1 MQIIYLSVNK
11 MMLCMKRGYFIIIA
25 LVTCVFCGHAQSVF
39 DFVLNG
45 EGRVT
50 AVPRFKVLDFR
61 IPEYSYKTYTPSTT
75 FELEK
80 KLREFTPDFP
90 LSADQRPMDMQVLSL
105 AYRPFFNVFT
115 PMIRRVSPMALDF
128 QELEYTPISETTGL
142 LTVGEQF
149 TWPGVGGLTRVSS
162 SLVWSQERWTLTG
175 GAFAGRYFTPFNYS
189 PDFMAGFNASV
200 AFDATDWMTIR
211 GWGQYAFYQKG
222 ERTNPHMLLN
232 PYYNHTSVGGA
243 LEFKVKNDFKLGFG
257 INYEY
262 NPWNKRMDP
271 QFLFYPAFK
280 NKNIRIGIN

>member
-1 MQIIYLSVNK
+1 
-11 MMLCMKRGYFIIIA
+11 MKRGYFIIIA
-25 LVTCVFCGHAQSVF
+25 LLACVSYSHAQSVF
-39 DFVLNG
+39 DFVLNR
-45 EGRVT
+45 EGKLT
-50 AVPRFKVLDFR
+50 AVPKFKALDFN
-61 IPEYSYKTYTPSTT
+61 IPELSYKTYTPSKLTE
-75 FELEK
+75 FKK

-90 LSADQRPMDMQVLSL
+90 QIHDERPMDMQVLSQ

-115 PMIRRVSPMALDF
+115 PMIRRISPMALDF
-128 QELEYTPISETTGL
+128 QEFDFTPISETTGL

-162 SLVWSQERWTLTG
+162 SLVWQQDRWTLTG

-189 PDFMAGFNASV
+189 PDFMGGVNASV
-200 AFDATDWMTIR
+200 SFEASDWLTLR

-243 LEFKVKNDFKLGFG
+243 FEVKVAEGFRVGVG

-262 NPWNKRMDP
+262 NPWNRRMDR
-271 QFLFYPAFK
+271 QFLVYPAFN
-280 NKNIRIGIN
+280 NKNIRIGFN